1 MKLLAAAASALLVCG
16 AAALPRS
23 GRPQTP
29 TDVLADAKKAFDYAA
44 KNITTSYECG
54 WTRGTYMIGL
64 WDYYNAT
71 KSASHALLLRGQ
83 HGTRPLTVQR
93 LERRDPAAK
102 AYLEAW
108 GKSYDY
114 KLCAKGAEYSDME
127 STGARRRMQGACVG
141 DKPLGCKGVHNANN
155 QLCGATYVEMA
166 MAGLVPLETATADT
180 VKIFGAEIAAAPS
193 SNNFWSWVDAA
204 FMAMNTWARMGAATG
219 EAKYFEKQWSNF
231 NAAMLLPA
239 EGHGSNDEGK
249 TFVSLSGAA
258 LCCRPEARR

>member
-1 MKLLAAAASALLVCG
+1 M
-16 AAALPRS
+16 
-23 GRPQTP
+23 
-29 TDVLADAKKAFDYAA
+29 
-44 KNITTSYECG
+44 
-54 WTRGTYMIGL
+54 RGE
-64 WDYYNAT
+64 
-71 KSASHALLLRGQ
+71 

>member
-1 MKLLAAAASALLVCG
+1 MRREGRRGGQRRVLFGNDGRASSSWILESLVQGLMAAEVSSGSVGVVTTPALALLT
-16 AAALPRS
+16 AS
-23 GRPQTP
+23 GPY
-29 TDVLADAKKAFDYAA
+29 DAG
-44 KNITTSYECG
+44 I
-54 WTRGTYMIGL
+54 MI
-64 WDYYNAT
+64 
-71 KSASHALLLRGQ
+71 SASHN
-83 HGTRPLTVQR
+83 
-93 LERRDPAAK
+93 PAHDN
-102 AYLEAW
+102 
-108 GKSYDY
+108 G
-114 KLCAKGAEYSDME
+114 
-127 STGARRRMQGACVG
+127 
-141 DKPLGCKGVHNANN
+141 
-155 QLCGATYVEMA
+155 
-166 MAGLVPLETATADT
+166 